1 MVNNKMISV
10 YGGSGFIGG
19 EFCRI
24 FSSDV
29 IEIKREERKPKTN
42 NILYFISTTS
52 NYNVKSNLHLDINTN
67 LNVLMEVLEY
77 CKSEDIIF
85 NFISSGFVYGSDII
99 DAKETD
105 IPDPK
110 GFYSITKRTA
120 EQLLISFCETFGCKY
135 RIFRLSN
142 VYGTDKTISQ
152 GKNVLAFLID
162 KMKKNEDIQIYDGGI
177 VYRDYMHVTDYS
189 KVLKLLIDNSDT
201 NQIYNIGAG
210 HPMYFY
216 DILSIAKNF
225 LDSKSNFISVDAP
238 DFYKKVQC
246 KNFYLNLDKISQYN
260 FSPQINLEEGIKE
273 LCTN

>member
-1 MVNNKMISV
+1 MISV

-19 EFCRI
+19 EFCKI

-29 IEIKREERKPKTN
+29 IKIEREERKPESDE
-42 NILYFISTTS
+42 ILYFISTTS
-52 NYNVKSNLHLDINTN
+52 NYNVNENLHVDINTN
-67 LNVLMEVLEY
+67 LNLLMDVLEY
-77 CKSEDIIF
+77 CKNENITF
-85 NFISSGFVYGSDII
+85 NFVSSGFVYGSDII
-99 DAKETD
+99 NARETD

-152 GKNVLAFLID
+152 SKNVLAFLID
-162 KMKKNEDIQIYDGGI
+162 KMKRNEDIQVYDGGI
-177 VYRDYMHVTDYS
+177 VYRDYMHVSDYAHAI
-189 KVLKLLIDNSDT
+189 KLLMDQSEV

-210 HPMYFY
+210 QPTYFY
-216 DILSIAKNF
+216 DILRTAKDFLGSSSCFLSIE
-225 LDSKSNFISVDAP
+225 SP

-246 KNFYLNLDKISQYN
+246 KNFYLNLDKLSQYN
-260 FSPQINLEEGIKE
+260 FVPQINLQQGIKQ